1 MERLPLFP
9 LGTVLVPGLA
19 LPLHVFEPRYRRLV
33 AELLARPEADRV
45 FGVVAIKEGF
55 EVGEHGV
62 RALYRVGCTAVVRDV
77 TEHPDGRYDLVTTG
91 GVRFRLEGVDE
102 QAGTPYLT
110 GLVTPLAE
118 DDADDPDVAVL
129 ARQVGPR
136 FAAYRD
142 RLGFPPVP
150 LPAHPRVLSYLLT
163 VAMAVELADRQ
174 RLLEEPDT
182 RRRLGAILA
191 LLDRERLLLER
202 LRAVPAPE
210 LYRSAVSP
218 N

>member
-1 MERLPLFP
+1 
-9 LGTVLVPGLA
+9 
-19 LPLHVFEPRYRRLV
+19 
-33 AELLARPEADRV
+33 
-45 FGVVAIKEGF
+45 
-55 EVGEHGV
+55 
-62 RALYRVGCTAVVRDV
+62 
-77 TEHPDGRYDLVTTG
+77 
-91 GVRFRLEGVDE
+91 
-102 QAGTPYLT
+102 
-110 GLVTPLAE
+110 
-118 DDADDPDVAVL
+118 
-129 ARQVGPR
+129 
-136 FAAYRD
+136 
-142 RLGFPPVP
+142 
-150 LPAHPRVLSYLLT
+150 VLSYLLT